1 MYKHYYKKNNLGKV
15 EKITVIG
22 RNVEKKLACYV
33 KGHISEGDPI
43 TEKYYISFG
52 DILTE
57 QQLSIDELKDIA
69 QESKLT
75 SQIAET
81 RKKNKNK
88 KIDFKTYLKQFD
100 RISPKLMRKG
110 IMVIPMAEI
119 DIDVL
124 KKLADNPENY
134 FPELKK
140 KDQITVT
147 GFDENTDSF
156 TWVYRF

>member
-1 MYKHYYKKNNLGKV
+1 M
-15 EKITVIG
+15 
-22 RNVEKKLACYV
+22 
-33 KGHISEGDPI
+33 
-43 TEKYYISFG
+43 
-52 DILTE
+52 
-57 QQLSIDELKDIA
+57 SIDELKDIA

-124 KKLADNPENY
+124 KKLADNGTITKEDFENKKQ
-134 FPELKK
+134 EILK
-140 KDQITVT
+140 
-147 GFDENTDSF
+147 
-156 TWVYRF
+156 RM